1 MDSYCW
7 NVTGQVGDFYTPC
20 FNNTNIL
27 ASLKH
32 PMQRL
37 ANFID
42 SVNTSISRLVSLL
55 ILLMVVI
62 TFIIV
67 VMRYVFGYGFVW
79 MQELLLWFHGIV
91 LMSGIS
97 YTMLND
103 QHVRVDVLYRNFNKK
118 EKESIQISKGSGS
131 VTNGFES
138 ITGQINTELK
148 KPFSDFPFF

>member
-1 MDSYCW
+1 
-7 NVTGQVGDFYTPC
+7 
-20 FNNTNIL
+20 
-27 ASLKH
+27 
-32 PMQRL
+32 MQRL
-37 ANFID
+37 VNSID
-42 SVNTSISRLVSLL
+42 SLNTSISRLVSLL

-118 EKESIQISKGSGS
+118 EKAKIEIINILFFLHENL
-131 VTNGFES
+131 T
-138 ITGQINTELK
+138 TGKRLAELALAIINY
-148 KPFSDFPFF
+148 